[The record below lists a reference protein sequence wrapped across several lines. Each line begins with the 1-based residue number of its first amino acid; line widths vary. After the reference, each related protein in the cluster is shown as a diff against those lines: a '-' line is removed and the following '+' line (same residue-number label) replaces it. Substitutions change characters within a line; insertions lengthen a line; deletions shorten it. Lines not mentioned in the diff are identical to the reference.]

1 MLVLGIETSCDETA
15 AAVVRDG
22 CEVLSNVIYSQIA
35 RHQVFGGVVPE
46 IASRA
51 HVEVLPR
58 IIGEAMTNAGV
69 AWTDID
75 AIAATRG
82 PGLST
87 SLLVGF
93 TAAKALALRINK
105 PLLGINH
112 LEAHLYSIFLNS
124 DFRPQSPVVC
134 PLLILLASGGHTAL
148 SIFRAPGKIEI
159 LGQALDDAAGEA
171 LDKGAKLLGLGYPG
185 GPAIELAAQNG
196 NPGAIKFPRG
206 LAGRGS
212 EPAMRYAF
220 SFSGLKTALL
230 YLLKSSPLD
239 GGGATSRRPDGLVSA
254 RLQDLAASYQEAVVD
269 ALVARME
276 RALGDFAIR
285 AIACAGGVARNSRL
299 REKLERLAAQ
309 RNLPLLLAAPEF
321 CTDNAAMIAA
331 LASAEADCARHLA
344 TNLDVDPT
352 WPLA

>member
-22 CEVLSNVIYSQIA
+22 REILSNVIYSQIA
-35 RHQVFGGVVPE
+35 RHQAYGGVVPE

-58 IIGEAMTNAGV
+58 IIEESMTEARVSWN
-69 AWTDID
+69 DLD

-93 TAAKALALRINK
+93 TAAKALSLRLNK

-112 LEAHLYSIFLNS
+112 LEGHACSVFLGE
-124 DFRPQSPVVC
+124 RSPIQVSEFC
-134 PLLILLASGGHTAL
+134 PLLVLLASGGHTSL
-148 SIFRAPGKIEI
+148 VLIRAIGNYEI
-159 LGQALDDAAGEA
+159 LGQTFDDAAGEA

-185 GPAIELAAQNG
+185 GPEIERVARDG
-196 NPGAIKFPRG
+196 NPDAVKFPRG
-206 LAGRGS
+206 LRGRGDDP
-212 EPAMRYAF
+212 ETRYAF
-220 SFSGLKTALL
+220 SFSGLKTSLL
-230 YLLKSSPLD
+230 YHLKSQPLQPGD
-239 GGGATSRRPDGLVSA
+239 P
-254 RLQDLAASYQEAVVD
+254 RLPDLAASYQEAVVD
-269 ALVARME
+269 TLVSRID
-276 RALGDFAIR
+276 RALDNHVVNGVG
-285 AIACAGGVARNSRL
+285 CAGGVARNKRL
-299 REKLERLAAQ
+299 REKLERLAAK
-309 RNLPLLLAAPEF
+309 RKLPLLLAAPDF

-331 LASAEADCARHLA
+331 VASANLDFRRHDA
-344 TNLDVDPT
+344 SELDVDPT